1 MKQRKWLY
9 VVGLL
14 LLVMS
19 GLLFL
24 KNHESDS
31 ESEPSSGSVSSPS
44 DPRENK
50 SRPVESDEIN
60 TENVLMGEI
69 RNKEFR
75 FAATELPAPPE
86 NADLVEDPK
95 YRAGGSGTRG
105 AIRDQERNL
114 IFRATD
120 ESPAV
125 AITISPNEKLIWISG
140 GDKKSYIINTKGEE
154 VANCPIVPPGK
165 DMLRFGKWVW
175 LDNHRLIGDSGVQKY
190 DESGNLITCCGGDN
204 VSESRFYVY
213 DLRTQQMEEMQLPES
228 LRGKVVSF
236 GKVLKT
242 GELQLGHEGDGFGW
256 YQVTDLEEKR

>member
-1 MKQRKWLY
+1 MKQRKWRY
-9 VVGLL
+9 VIGLL
-14 LLVMS
+14 LLVLS

-31 ESEPSSGSVSSPS
+31 KIEQSSGSVSSASAPQ
-44 DPRENK
+44 ENK
-50 SRPVESDEIN
+50 PRPAEPDEIN
-60 TENVLMGEI
+60 TKNVSLGKTQNE
-69 RNKEFR
+69 EFR

-86 NADLVEDPK
+86 DTDLVEEPK

-125 AITISPNEKLIWISG
+125 AITISPNEKFIWVSG
-140 GDKKSYIINTKGEE
+140 GDRKSYIINTKGGE
-154 VANCPIVPPGK
+154 VANLPIVPPGK
-165 DMLRFGKWVW
+165 DMLGFGKWVW
-175 LDNHRLIGDSGVQKY
+175 LDNHRLLGDSGVQKY
-190 DESGNLITCCGGDN
+190 DATGNLITCCGGDN

-213 DLRTQQMEEMQLPES
+213 DLRTNEMEEMQLPEN

-242 GELQLGHEGDGFGW
+242 GELQLGHGGDEFGW